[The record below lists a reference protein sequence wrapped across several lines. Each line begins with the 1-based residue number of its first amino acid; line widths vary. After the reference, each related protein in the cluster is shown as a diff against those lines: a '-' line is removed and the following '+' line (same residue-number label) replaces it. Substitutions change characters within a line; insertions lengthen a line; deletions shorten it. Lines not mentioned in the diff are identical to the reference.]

1 MKYVLIVLF
10 LAAVAGVEFYYEFS
24 GDPSSGAQMCMAP
37 QSAREAI
44 NEFLLHHLQ
53 SHR

>member
-1 MKYVLIVLF
+1 MKYVLVALF
-10 LAAVAGVEFYYEFS
+10 LVAVAGAEIFHELS
-24 GDPSSGAQMCMAP
+24 GDPSAGAQMCMAP

-44 NEFLLHHLQ
+44 HEFLLHHLQ